1 MSTVYTLNGK
11 VLKNAANDK
20 WLTKKEAPAPSFDEV
35 TIGTQTWMAK
45 DLAIDDGG
53 SGITVTDWDY
63 GSGNVPVYSYDYT
76 AAARIANSIPG
87 WHLPTKAEWETL
99 INYCG
104 GSSSATL
111 QLKATYGW
119 PSSAGGNGYDTRGF
133 TALPNLN
140 DYWTHD
146 IMGIYWTSTIS
157 SGSDKYYWI
166 RFTYQIQVN
175 TDAASSWHNSVRLIK
190 DT

>member
-20 WLTKKEAPAPSFDEV
+20 WLTKKETPQPTFDEV

-45 DLAIDDGG
+45 DLAINDGG
-53 SGITVTDWDY
+53 SGITITDWDY
-63 GSGNVPVYSYDYT
+63 GSGDVPVYSYDYN
-76 AAARIANSIPG
+76 AAARIANSITG
-87 WHLPTKAEWETL
+87 WHLPTKDEWETL

-104 GSSSATL
+104 GSSSAAL

-119 PSSAGGNGYDTRGF
+119 PSSSGGNGYDTRGF

-140 DYWTHD
+140 DSWSGD
-146 IMGIYWTSTIS
+146 KLGVYWTSTIS
-157 SGSDKYYWI
+157 SGTDNYYWI
-166 RFTYQIQVN
+166 RIKEQFQVN
-175 TDAASSWHNSVRLIK
+175 TDAAYSWPNSVRLIK